1 MQVGQVMTL
10 VFMKYRERP
19 PSGGST
25 ASFKTCH
32 SSYSHDDDLYDQDD
46 VGGKKRDQF
55 WSAVNL
61 LTITLNVQIIIE
73 ITQLLI
79 IVNQSLFSPESW
91 NNWVCIRS
99 RQHCSLKIQKLL
111 QYSSK

>member
-10 VFMKYRERP
+10 VFMKYRKRP
-19 PSGGST
+19 PSGGSP

-32 SSYSHDDDLYDQDD
+32 SSYSYDDGLYDQDD

-61 LTITLNVQIIIE
+61 LTITLNLQIIIKYK
-73 ITQLLI
+73 I
-79 IVNQSLFSPESW
+79 IHIEE
-91 NNWVCIRS
+91 
-99 RQHCSLKIQKLL
+99 K
-111 QYSSK
+111 